1 MEHLRGLGSVRE
13 KMKKFYKIDTCL
25 LKNHSRAQ
33 SYKSPYVCNLLIL
46 EIKSV
51 LVLGKPFQ
59 PSLMFEGEAGAYP
72 SGVSVLTHKN

>member
-1 MEHLRGLGSVRE
+1 MEHLRVLGSVTE

-25 LKNHSRAQ
+25 LKNHTRAQ
-33 SYKSPYVCNLLIL
+33 CYKSHYVCNLLIFV
-46 EIKSV
+46 IKSV

-72 SGVSVLTHKN
+72 SGVSDLTHKN